1 MGVQVRHPKPGAE
14 ENGRCNGLRRHEA
27 PIAPTAKESGGRTEV
42 SNINEAIREL
52 VQHAYEKAPA
62 IRLLLNEAG
71 VLPSDI
77 GCADDLA
84 KIPVLRKDSLVEMH
98 QANPP
103 FGGFLTIDPDDL
115 PRIYISP
122 GPIYDPQPPADP
134 ESMLAPFRTIGIGRG
149 DRVLNTFMY
158 HLTPAGILMDEA
170 LRACGATVIPTG
182 PGNTE
187 LQIMMMMA
195 LGASGFVGQP
205 SYLMT
210 LLDKAAEMGMGAGTV
225 PLKKA
230 LFSAE
235 PYTPTQRERFAG
247 EYGMKTTS
255 AYGTADLGF
264 IGYTLDGV
272 QGFRIM
278 PSIYLQVCDPE
289 TGAPL
294 EAGET
299 GEIVAT
305 TLNKSYPLIRFGT
318 GDLGALAAK
327 PAPPCEGQQLL
338 GLFGRSGDA
347 IKVRGMF
354 LHPNQLQSAAMQFPE
369 IKELQ
374 AVVTRIKNRD
384 VVTVNVELNEGAD
397 ETGLADKLSALAQQ
411 AVRLR
416 IDTVNFVEA
425 GVIKPG
431 ARKIVD
437 EREWD

>member
-1 MGVQVRHPKPGAE
+1 M
-14 ENGRCNGLRRHEA
+14 
-27 PIAPTAKESGGRTEV
+27 
-42 SNINEAIREL
+42 
-52 VQHAYEKAPA
+52 
-62 IRLLLNEAG
+62 
-71 VLPSDI
+71 
-77 GCADDLA
+77 
-84 KIPVLRKDSLVEMH
+84 
-98 QANPP
+98 
-103 FGGFLTIDPDDL
+103 TIDPYDL

-122 GPIYDPQPPADP
+122 GPIYDPQPPPDEP
-134 ESMLAPFRTIGIGRG
+134 ESLLAPFKYIGIGRG

-158 HLTPAGILMDEA
+158 HLTPAGILLDEA
-170 LRACGATVIPTG
+170 IRACGATVIPSG

-195 LGASGFVGQP
+195 LGATGFVGQP

-210 LLDKAAEMGMGAGTV
+210 LLDKAAEMGMGAGAV

-235 PYTPTQRERFAG
+235 PYTPSQRERFEG

-264 IGYTLDGV
+264 IGYTRAGV
-272 QGFRIM
+272 AGFCIM
-278 PSIYLQVCDPE
+278 PSVYLQICDPE
-289 TGAPL
+289 SGQPL
-294 EAGET
+294 PEGET

-318 GDLGALAAK
+318 GDLGALA
-327 PAPPCEGQQLL
+327 PQPQWEGQQLL

-354 LHPNQLQSAAMQFPE
+354 LHPNQLQYAVMQFPE
-369 IKELQ
+369 IKAIQ
-374 AVVTRIKNRD
+374 VVITRPANRD
-384 VVTVNVELNEGAD
+384 VVTVNVELQEGAD
-397 ETGLADKLSALAQQ
+397 GTGLAEKLSALAQQ

-416 IDTVNFVEA
+416 IDTVSLVEA
-425 GVIKPG
+425 GAIDPN